1 MEIGGRKEAG
11 KAKWGFCLEMGGVAI
26 LILRFFWTFLMIQP
40 GLFPVKSAA
49 TVFNNK
55 IELLEKAEGQ
65 GPGVFRLLSFR
76 FLGYER
82 PPETLKGE
90 HLTIN

>member
-1 MEIGGRKEAG
+1 M
-11 KAKWGFCLEMGGVAI
+11 GFLSRNGGVAI

-55 IELLEKAEGQ
+55 IELFEKAEGR

>member
-1 MEIGGRKEAG
+1 MGFLSRNGR
-11 KAKWGFCLEMGGVAI
+11 VAI

-40 GLFPVKSAA
+40 GLFPGKSAA

-55 IELLEKAEGQ
+55 IELFEKAEGQ